1 MSFLDTILY
10 NLPEVAHPKQKKLAF
25 KEKLKWTLITL
36 ILFFVLGLIPLYG
49 LGDNALQQ
57 FEFLSIILGASF
69 GSIISLGIGPIVT
82 ASIVLQLL
90 NGSGIVKFDLQTH
103 EGKQR
108 FQGIQKVLAVVFII
122 LEAGIYVGMGG
133 LSPSAGISSFVLI
146 FQLFLGGILI
156 LFMDEIVSKWGF
168 GSGISLFIAAGVS
181 QTIFVRM
188 FNPLPSPSN
197 PEIATGAIPAFF
209 QSLSVGDPLTAAL
222 MISMVIATLLVFL
235 IAVYTQAMKV
245 EIPLSFGRVRGHG
258 VRWPLN
264 FFYTSNIPVILTA
277 ALVANVQ
284 LFARLL
290 YNWGFPLLGRFSGNT
305 PVSGLASWL
314 YSPNIIGQIIKGN
327 LTLAAIGQAS
337 VYLLFFM
344 GGSVLFSFFW
354 VQTAG
359 LDAKSQAKQMMSSGL
374 QIPGFRKDQRVL
386 ERLLERYI
394 GPLTI
399 MGGLAVGMLAAL
411 ADLTGAIGSGT
422 GILLTVMI
430 IYKLYEEI
438 AQQHMMDMNPMM
450 RKFMGK

>member
-1 MSFLDTILY
+1 MSFFDTIIY
-10 NLPEVAHPKQKKLAF
+10 NLPEVTPPKQKRLSF
-25 KEKLKWTLITL
+25 KEKLKWTIIVLV
-36 ILFFVLGLIPLYG
+36 LFYILGLIPLYG
-49 LGDNALQQ
+49 LGQNALQQ
-57 FEFLSIILGASF
+57 FEFLSVILGASF

-90 NGSGIVKFDLQTH
+90 NGSGIVKFDLTTH

-108 FQGIQKVLAVVFII
+108 FQGIQKLLSVGFII
-122 LEAGIYVGMGG
+122 LEGAIYVGMGG
-133 LSPSAGISSFVLI
+133 LAPAAGVPASILV

-156 LFMDEIVSKWGF
+156 MFMDEVVSKWGF

-181 QTIFVRM
+181 QTIFVRI
-188 FNPLPSPSN
+188 FNPLPSPNN
-197 PEIATGAIPAFF
+197 PEIASGALPALF
-209 QSLSVGDPLTAAL
+209 QSLSRGDPLTAGL
-222 MISMVIATLLVFL
+222 MLGGILATVLVFL
-235 IAVYTQAMKV
+235 VVVYTQSMKV
-245 EIPLSFGRVRGHG
+245 EIPLSFGRIRGHG
-258 VRWPLN
+258 IRWPLS

-277 ALVANVQ
+277 ALVANIQ

-290 YNWGFPLLGRFSGNT
+290 YNWGVPLLGTFAGNT

-314 YSPNIIGQIIKGN
+314 FAPNILDNIITGSF
-327 LTLAAIGQAS
+327 TFSMVGQAL

-344 GGSVLFSFFW
+344 AGAVMFSYFW

-359 LDAKSQAKQMMSSGL
+359 LDPRSQARQIMSSGL

-386 ERLLERYI
+386 ERLLQRYI

-399 MGGLAVGMLAAL
+399 MGGIAVGLLAAV
-411 ADLTGAIGSGT
+411 ADLTGAFGSGT

-430 IYKLYEEI
+430 VYRLYEEI

-450 RKFMGK
+450 RRFIGG